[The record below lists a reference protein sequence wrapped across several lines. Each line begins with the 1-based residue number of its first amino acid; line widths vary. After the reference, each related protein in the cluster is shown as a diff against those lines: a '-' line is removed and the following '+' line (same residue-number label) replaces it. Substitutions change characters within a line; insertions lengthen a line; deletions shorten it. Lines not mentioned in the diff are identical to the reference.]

1 MTLDEL
7 RAVLI
12 PVALAFRADFDPPTQ
27 RAYHR
32 TLEAVPLPALQAA
45 VERAQAS
52 GGRFFPTA
60 AEFRKWAEDAR
71 LAMRAAL
78 KYEPCAQCDET
89 GWEQIEMDGVTR
101 AQRCGCWTRH
111 QAKVQALGVGHEPL
125 ALPEARDW
133 SGDAA

>member
-1 MTLDEL
+1 MAEL

-32 TLEAVPLPALQAA
+32 TLEAVPLPALHAA

-52 GGRFFPTA
+52 GRQFFPTA
-60 AEFRKWAEDAR
+60 PELRAWAEDAR
-71 LAMRAAL
+71 VAMRSAL

-89 GWEQIEMDGVTR
+89 GWEHHVIDGVTR
-101 AQRCGCWTRH
+101 AKRCGCWARH
-111 QAKVQALGVGHEPL
+111 QQKVQALGVGAEPL
-125 ALPEARDW
+125 ALPVARDW
-133 SGDAA
+133 TGDAA